1 MPAGPETRG
10 NIHIRRYTH
19 IPLASM
25 GWEPGSVKGSRSFA
39 FTHLSRI
46 WHDGPMP
53 SVREELDRLH
63 ASVCKGLADPKRLL
77 IINSLRDGA
86 LSVSEICEDL
96 GLPQSNVSQHLAI
109 LRDKGL
115 VASQRDG
122 QFVYYS
128 LTSKKIIEAMDLL
141 REVMAEQLA
150 PNSPVGIGGA

>member
-1 MPAGPETRG
+1 MA
-10 NIHIRRYTH
+10 
-19 IPLASM
+19 
-25 GWEPGSVKGSRSFA
+25 
-39 FTHLSRI
+39 
-46 WHDGPMP
+46 

-77 IINSLRDGA
+77 IINSLRDGPM
-86 LSVSEICEDL
+86 SVGEICDDL
-96 GLPQSNVSQHLAI
+96 ALPQSNVSQHLAI

-128 LTSKKIIEAMDLL
+128 LTSSKIIEAMDLL

-150 PNSPVGIGGA
+150 PTAGAASS

>member
-1 MPAGPETRG
+1 
-10 NIHIRRYTH
+10 
-19 IPLASM
+19 
-25 GWEPGSVKGSRSFA
+25 
-39 FTHLSRI
+39 
-46 WHDGPMP
+46 MP

-77 IINSLRDGA
+77 IINSLRDGPM
-86 LSVSEICEDL
+86 SVTQICDDL

-128 LTSKKIIEAMDLL
+128 LTSGKIIEAMDLL
-141 REVMAEQLA
+141 REVMASQLA
-150 PNSPVGIGGA
+150 PAAGAGAIGS